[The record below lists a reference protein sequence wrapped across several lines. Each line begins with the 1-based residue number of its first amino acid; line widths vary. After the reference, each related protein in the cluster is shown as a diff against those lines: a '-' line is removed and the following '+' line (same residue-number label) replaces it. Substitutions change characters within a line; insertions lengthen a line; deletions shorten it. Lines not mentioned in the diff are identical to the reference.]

1 MITCDDKNRKFYTVL
16 VGRCNQMTKFDESL
30 SAYNS
35 FKYLDDNDGGGNI
48 GDLLKKYETESLN
61 VLPYIEETI
70 KLSKK
75 EPSKKSANKPK
86 NELIVPVASI
96 SKKEPRKN

>member
-35 FKYLDDNDGGGNI
+35 FKYLDDNDGDDGGGNI
-48 GDLLKKYETESLN
+48 GDLF
-61 VLPYIEETI
+61 
-70 KLSKK
+70 
-75 EPSKKSANKPK
+75 K
-86 NELIVPVASI
+86 NMRV
-96 SKKEPRKN
+96 NH